1 MRASNGLKALRNRC
15 NVTVRE
21 VEQASRR
28 IAEAKDDKKYCI
40 SNSWLAQLENGI
52 SAPNIWT
59 IFSLCAIY
67 RVTVR
72 AFLQLYNV
80 DINEIEKYAVIAN
93 PHLTLLQSNGD
104 DSARLPPSTND
115 DDIRLSSNLTRIE
128 DKQHVLYGYIGLMD
142 YTMYPLIRPGAMVEI
157 DTTQD
162 KLPANSWKNEFERP
176 IFFIELRDGYAC
188 GWCELQGHQLLV
200 IPHHSSPASIRRFIH
215 PRDAEIVG
223 RVVSYNTRCVDSA
236 TEAKSPVAWHSKQ
249 ISFNAQRTRI
259 P

>member
-1 MRASNGLKALRNRC
+1 MRASNKLKALRNKC

-67 RVTVR
+67 RITIR
-72 AFLQLYNV
+72 EFLQLYEV
-80 DINEIEKYAVIAN
+80 DTNEIDKYAVIAN
-93 PHLTLLQSNGD
+93 PHLTLLQPNAD
-104 DSARLPPSTND
+104 DPEQLAQSGND
-115 DDIRLSSNLTRIE
+115 
-128 DKQHVLYGYIGLMD
+128 DKQHVYGHIGLAD

-162 KLPANSWKNEFERP
+162 KPPANSWKNEFERP

-188 GWCELQGHQLLV
+188 GWCELQGNQLLV

-236 TEAKSPVAWHSKQ
+236 TEAKSPLAWNRKQ
-249 ISFNAQRTRI
+249 ITFNAQRTRI